1 MTTIVDPKVGVTYRT
16 ILLRAAD
23 EIRRNGHCKTRA
35 FGPEGICIMTA
46 LNWVPCDGSNF
57 YDVLLAIRRVIGDE
71 TLIDWNFRQDAKSVI
86 QMLERA
92 AL

>member
-1 MTTIVDPKVGVTYRT
+1 
-16 ILLRAAD
+16 
-23 EIRRNGHCKTRA
+23 
-35 FGPEGICIMTA
+35 MTA